1 MPVTVRLPDRITKD
15 KRKARPNPDA
25 RPPFC
30 IYIMM
35 ALFMVS
41 VCSCILVLASLA
53 DGG

>member
-1 MPVTVRLPDRITKD
+1 MRVMFTPRIRRD
-15 KRKARPNPDA
+15 KRPTRPNPDA

-30 IYIMM
+30 LYIMM

-53 DGG
+53 DAG